1 MGILNITPDSFS
13 DGGQFLDPDNAIAH
27 GLQMVEEGASIIDVG
42 GESTRPGAVTVSA
55 SAQLGRVIPVIEGL
69 RANLPAHIHLSI
81 DARAPEVAAQAIAA
95 GASMIN
101 DVSGGADPEMLSLA
115 ASSRVPIVLMHMQGR
130 PNSMQSAPHYT
141 DVVHEICEF
150 LSVRTEHALGAGVLS
165 ENIIVDPG
173 IGFGKTKIHNLEIM
187 RHLGDFVALGSA
199 VMLGSSRK
207 RFMGAI
213 CRETVFKDLV
223 GATCATTVMG
233 VLAGVKIFRV
243 HDVRENRQAIEVAL
257 ATMSQE

>member
-1 MGILNITPDSFS
+1 
-13 DGGQFLDPDNAIAH
+13 
-27 GLQMVEEGASIIDVG
+27 
-42 GESTRPGAVTVSA
+42 
-55 SAQLGRVIPVIEGL
+55 
-69 RANLPAHIHLSI
+69 
-81 DARAPEVAAQAIAA
+81 
-95 GASMIN
+95 
-101 DVSGGADPEMLSLA
+101 
-115 ASSRVPIVLMHMQGR
+115 
-130 PNSMQSAPHYT
+130 
-141 DVVHEICEF
+141 
-150 LSVRTEHALGAGVLS
+150 
-165 ENIIVDPG
+165 
-173 IGFGKTKIHNLEIM
+173 
-187 RHLGDFVALGSA
+187 